1 MDYRFYI
8 YIQNLIDIES
18 IIMKYKKI
26 QIKKRRI
33 IEILNINNSN
43 IELIFISLLLLII
56 DINELQIFININK

>member
-56 DINELQIFININK
+56 DIHKY

>member
-1 MDYRFYI
+1 M
-8 YIQNLIDIES
+8 IDIES

-56 DINELQIFININK
+56 DINEL